1 MAHAQPLTVWMTETE
16 RCLLWDR
23 VSWDRFADS
32 FTKNSRDGIV
42 IRAAVSKAIERSTNN
57 RAVQVTLPRAAADAL
72 LARQPR
78 R

>member
-1 MAHAQPLTVWMTETE
+1 MAHAQPLTVWMTDTE

-23 VSWDRFADS
+23 VSWDRYIAS
-32 FTKNSRDGIV
+32 LGKLSRE
-42 IRAAVSKAIERSTNN
+42 AVTVGSLVTSAIARSTNN